1 MIGAAAEK
9 LAPRRK
15 QTKNNNKMVVQC
27 PHTLDGEYNT
37 FDVCAMCV
45 CMLMKTSKINRM
57 WLMACV
63 TCFDSILTGATNL
76 IRFLAHE

>member
-45 CMLMKTSKINRM
+45 CVYVNEN
-57 WLMACV
+57 
-63 TCFDSILTGATNL
+63 FQN
-76 IRFLAHE
+76 